1 MPTTSHDR
9 RPIVED
15 RISLEELEQL
25 KERARISQLAANTE
39 KKDPCNRV
47 TATFS
52 MVHEACGF
60 DPIYARTV
68 FTESLK
74 THDQPYQRRMLVRNE
89 PASLD
94 CSDWVKE
101 PGYLVIENK
110 KGGTEALI
118 YVGNE
123 GFAEAKPSAIFQIA
137 PGHIFAVRLAKDAL
151 ESLRIWASEDCPA
164 SITIMP
170 S

>member
-1 MPTTSHDR
+1 M
-9 RPIVED
+9 ED
-15 RISLEELEQL
+15 RISLEELEEL
-25 KERARISQLAANTE
+25 KERARLSNLAKNKE
-39 KKDPCNRV
+39 KKEPCDRV

-60 DPIYARTV
+60 DPIRAHSI
-68 FTESLK
+68 FTELLK

-89 PASLD
+89 PVVLSA
-94 CSDWVKE
+94 DWVKE
-101 PGYLVIENK
+101 PGYLIIENK

-118 YVGNE
+118 YVGIKDNPTP
-123 GFAEAKPSAIFQIA
+123 FFRIA
-137 PGHIFAVRLAKDAL
+137 AGHLFVVCLAKDAL

-164 SITIMP
+164 NITIMP